1 MSINYHQHGLTMFR
15 HLYNTSEDDYEQLR
29 QLSTMVLGATFM
41 LDQDSQDA
49 AELQAFRVKVNTRI
63 SELLG
68 LNDYASSD
76 ALLRKQTLARA
87 EAAKP
92 LLPRNGS
99 AAMRI

>member
-1 MSINYHQHGLTMFR
+1 MTINYRQHGLTMFR

-41 LDQDSQDA
+41 LDQESQDA
-49 AELQAFRVKVNTRI
+49 AELQAFHVKVNTRI

-76 ALLRKQTLARA
+76 
-87 EAAKP
+87 
-92 LLPRNGS
+92 GS